1 MICMY
6 YPPNMAYLVFQQLS
20 LFYILQL
27 KGIYMNSLLI
37 IYGAHYQNSIQ
48 NSSLCKFE
56 KEFSFLW

>member
-6 YPPNMAYLVFQQLS
+6 YPLNMAYLVFQQLS

-37 IYGAHYQNSIQ
+37 IYAAHYQNSNQ
-48 NSSLCKFE
+48 DSSLCKFG
-56 KEFSFLW
+56 K